1 MSRLVEQALT
11 ASDNLLAET
20 LARQVAVRRGLPA
33 SFDGAAQAVTA
44 ALAEAGLDTTGVSLT
59 DGSGLSGDDR
69 VPARL
74 LVDVLRGA
82 ADGSIPGV
90 DALLSGLPVAGYDGT
105 LAERAAD
112 GAGVPAAVR
121 AKTGTLGGVN
131 DLAGTV
137 LTADGRLLAFAVLA
151 DGTTG
156 GLRASET
163 ALDQVAA
170 ALAGCGCR

>member
-1 MSRLVEQALT
+1 MRAPGGAVPTSTV
-11 ASDNLLAET
+11 ASGAPR
-20 LARQVAVRRGLPA
+20 AAASAVPA
-33 SFDGAAQAVTA
+33 S
-44 ALAEAGLDTTGVSLT
+44 
-59 DGSGLSGDDR
+59 
-69 VPARL
+69 
-74 LVDVLRGA
+74 
-82 ADGSIPGV
+82 
-90 DALLSGLPVAGYDGT
+90 VAGYAGT

-156 GLRASET
+156 GLRASEA